1 MNIDIHTIQWLLEA
15 AFSQYWILKYI
26 DVKIGERFKW
36 VLSAQ
41 LLSLGPCLGVAVRR
55 EQGGGRGRE
64 RRGGGAAPPR
74 HPEARGQGGDCG
86 HALNVDIR

>member
-1 MNIDIHTIQWLLEA
+1 MSKLENA
-15 AFSQYWILKYI
+15 SSENR
-26 DVKIGERFKW
+26 V
-36 VLSAQ
+36 
-41 LLSLGPCLGVAVRR
+41 LSLGSRLGVAVRR